1 MVIRFPRERGRAE
14 IVLFVSGAYLA
25 LIYDQDRRGPDLG
38 TMAVGRMTY
47 FFIGLPIVPQFG
59 LLIDHEGAR
68 LKLLANCLID
78 KDVPTEQATRRLS
91 RIALCIL

>member
-68 LKLLANCLID
+68 LKLL
-78 KDVPTEQATRRLS
+78 
-91 RIALCIL
+91 RIASLIKMCRPNKLRAACRV